1 MEGKN
6 KIEIVQKKPINT
18 ENSKII
24 LGFPEV
30 GLVGT
35 IASMFLVET
44 LKMEEVGY
52 LRSPLFPPLIIL
64 HNGKPS
70 FPVRIYSYDKIF
82 LILSEIPIPPAAM
95 FPLSA
100 KIVNWA
106 KENKADIILMIGG
119 LPVPNRMDLETPEVF
134 AAVCGEKAEKI
145 VEQLEIKK
153 LEEGMMVGPYA
164 AIFMECYNSDVN
176 ALLLSAQAFARYPD
190 PGAAASV
197 VTILSKI
204 LDVNIDIKPLL
215 ERAEELRIR
224 LRDLMRTT
232 SQTMARM
239 GKSQEHGI
247 PPMMYV

>member
-1 MEGKN
+1 MEN
-6 KIEIVQKKPINT
+6 ESTIEIVHKKTINT

-52 LRSPLFPPLIIL
+52 LRSSLFPPLIIL
-64 HNGKPS
+64 HKGKPA
-70 FPVRIYSYDKIF
+70 FPVRIYSYNNTF
-82 LILSEIPIPPAAM
+82 LILSEIPIPPAAI
-95 FPLSA
+95 FPLSS

-106 KENKADIILMIGG
+106 KENKADILLMIGG
-119 LPVPNRMDLETPEVF
+119 LPVPNRMDIEKPDVF
-134 AAVCGEKAEKI
+134 TAVCGEKAERV
-145 VEQLEIKK
+145 VEQLGIKK

-164 AIFMECYNSDVN
+164 AMFMECYNKNVN
-176 ALLLSAQAFARYPD
+176 AVLLSAQAFARYPD

-197 VTILSKI
+197 VTVLSRILGV
-204 LDVNIDIKPLL
+204 DIDIKPLL